1 MNAPV
6 RTRQTPVREAEPT
19 ATPANPPIRRRVRV
33 ANSDR
38 YYVDP
43 AIIPEGW
50 VYQWKRFSVLGQE
63 EPAYMAELGQL
74 GFTPV
79 PAERHDGVFIPSGSK
94 GAIIIGGQIL
104 MERSILDEEDARM
117 EEKQRADAQVRG
129 SREQFGMAP
138 KASGFEVN
146 DPAKRYGQRMNVGH
160 ERVDAPKPKYLP
172 SVDD

>member
-6 RTRQTPVREAEPT
+6 RTRQTPVRESEPT
-19 ATPANPPIRRRVRV
+19 TTPANPPIRRRVRV

-117 EEKQRADAQVRG
+117 EEKQRADAQVQG
-129 SREQFGMAP
+129 SRQQFGMAP

-146 DPAKRYGQRMNVGH
+146 DSAKRYGQRMNVGH

>member
-6 RTRQTPVREAEPT
+6 RTRQTSVREPEP
-19 ATPANPPIRRRVRV
+19 AASPVNLPVRRRVRV

-50 VYQWKRFSVLGQE
+50 VYQWKRYSVLGQE
-63 EPAYMAELGQL
+63 EPAYMAELNQL

-117 EEKQRADAQVRG
+117 EEKERADAQLRG
-129 SREQFGMAP
+129 SREQFGMVP
-138 KASGFEVN
+138 KARGFEVN
-146 DPAKRYGQRMNVGH
+146 DPARRYGQKLSVGH